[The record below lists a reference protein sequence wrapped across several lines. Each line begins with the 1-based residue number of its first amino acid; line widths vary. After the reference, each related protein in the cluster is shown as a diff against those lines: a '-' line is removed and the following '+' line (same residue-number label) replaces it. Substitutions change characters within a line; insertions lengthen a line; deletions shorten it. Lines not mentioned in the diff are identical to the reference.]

1 MIDHEHP
8 LDKVYPPP
16 IIKFNEPEHRPG
28 GKLRMVTEIFPEKY
42 YERGTR
48 DGFVAGMVHYSLDNL
63 QGQYPLVKVHNIFVS
78 PKYRRK
84 GIALSML
91 NELALMHPKCVL
103 QAEFSPDPHV
113 QQDKSATYNLFGR
126 FAVRGY
132 PDLRIPDGK
141 EEKYQMTVEV
151 LLRNK
156 GLKRRTI
163 DARQA
168 STMMPPLR
176 AAKALQRII
185 VDTNVLDLRKLTHLK
200 EPKNYNQWALPTYED
215 AKYDLTEMWR
225 IQQPDFPDFD
235 FSRHSKPP
243 PPKRDRL
250 GLKRPVFPDK
260 DKIDFDELESVVN
273 KGKKIRKRPKPRPT
287 QEDLEVLDSWPD

>member
-1 MIDHEHP
+1 
-8 LDKVYPPP
+8 
-16 IIKFNEPEHRPG
+16 
-28 GKLRMVTEIFPEKY
+28 
-42 YERGTR
+42 
-48 DGFVAGMVHYSLDNL
+48 
-63 QGQYPLVKVHNIFVS
+63 
-78 PKYRRK
+78 
-84 GIALSML
+84 
-91 NELALMHPKCVL
+91 
-103 QAEFSPDPHV
+103 
-113 QQDKSATYNLFGR
+113 
-126 FAVRGY
+126 
-132 PDLRIPDGK
+132 
-141 EEKYQMTVEV
+141 
-151 LLRNK
+151 
-156 GLKRRTI
+156 
-163 DARQA
+163 
-168 STMMPPLR
+168 MMPPLR